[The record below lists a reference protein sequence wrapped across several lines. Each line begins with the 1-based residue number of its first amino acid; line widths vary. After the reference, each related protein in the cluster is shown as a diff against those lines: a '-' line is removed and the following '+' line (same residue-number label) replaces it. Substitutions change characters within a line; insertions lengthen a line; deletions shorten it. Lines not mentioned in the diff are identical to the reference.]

1 MNKEM
6 TFSEK
11 FDNMNENIVN
21 VNSILMKCY

>member
-11 FDNMNENIVN
+11 FDNNNENIVN

>member
-11 FDNMNENIVN
+11 FDNTNENIVN